1 MENELTEKVKVPYIL
16 PMYNSEEKIDE
27 INRLLEI
34 LAKRPKCSIVVA
46 MLLVFQKFNFQKLMR
61 EFLLNGVK
69 EIIIES
75 PLRVVSY
82 HGVPFTVKNFI
93 RGMRVDY
100 GKHKLFQKEIVDGAE
115 YFYVNIVY
123 TCIYLSD
130 EIAKICKGIK
140 NFKSVH
146 YSLIDEI
153 EYDANLQ
160 KKILNEKRKRSEENE
175 FGFIKN
181 NNMSSYRRL
190 RGGNNLYNLN
200 NGVIDLNDS
209 EDSEEIIN
217 QNEKKMNSP
226 KNNNI
231 SGGNFNNNMENNY
244 NNNMNQTSISA
255 APMPINFVKNNN
267 IISDVNNNNEVS
279 QPVLSDK
286 LRYKQIKKNTISHY
300 QDDLNSLK
308 HTIQDILNVFDYS
321 DKSKLYVYLKDNL
334 ENFPKLEEIFI
345 LMQKIGENGQKDMD
359 DLLKLIP
366 SEFFENKYDGVD
378 DKMQENIKKIDELY
392 KEYENKKKNLLH
404 LYQIIQST
412 VKNVRHSGMNPD
424 ENMIKNDLLF
434 IELNEKKFEENAEE
448 MFPLVNKIYNYFI
461 ETFGIRDLMGNL
473 QEINNDLSKNEINI
487 RILNNFTQNLCN
499 LFPNGN
505 KTGKN
510 IFDILVR
517 EGLSFE
523 EKENQFKCYLI
534 NEKNLL
540 LKYIEPL
547 RKYYN
552 V

>member
-200 NGVIDLNDS
+200 NLIIDLNDS

-378 DKMQENIKKIDELY
+378 DKMQENIKIIDELY

>member
-1 MENELTEKVKVPYIL
+1 MENEVSEKIKVPYIL

-534 NEKNLL
+534 NKKNLL